1 MLLILAALE
10 ARALF
15 ARWFMNWKKKRG
27 IMGLWGHELEKLGIM
42 GLLGLENWKKWG
54 ITGLWDRGR
63 KNGKL

>member
-1 MLLILAALE
+1 
-10 ARALF
+10 
-15 ARWFMNWKKKRG
+15 
-27 IMGLWGHELEKLGIM
+27 MGLWGHELEKLGIM